1 MSLLPQVFASSTMS
15 HLKKIWRETS
25 DLKKNTWK
33 LWSEWRA
40 AAPGLVRLRLPR
52 AQLQVI
58 VRKRATNYKALLRKR
73 TCNFRHPMNVGHP
86 ASWVLPP
93 TPVLLHSTHSHVC
106 FSTPHTVMS
115 ASPLHTQSCL
125 LLHSTHSHVCFFTP
139 HTVMQHTKAQT
150 LVKRTRRTRSLAVFS
165 LAVLSLAV
173 FLSLSL
179 SFSLSAFLSL
189 SRSLI
194 FCIIHTHTHTHLT
207 DEFLE
212 LRKEKGTV
220 FAKDFTHFF

>member
-1 MSLLPQVFASSTMS
+1 MLATLPVECS
-15 HLKKIWRETS
+15 
-25 DLKKNTWK
+25 
-33 LWSEWRA
+33 
-40 AAPGLVRLRLPR
+40 PPR
-52 AQLQVI
+52 
-58 VRKRATNYKALLRKR
+58 
-73 TCNFRHPMNVGHP
+73 P
-86 ASWVLPP
+86 
-93 TPVLLHSTHSHVC
+93 C

-150 LVKRTRRTRSLAVFS
+150 LVKRTRRTRLLAVFS